1 MIQSVGRRSTWT
13 AWAAGCTLVATVL
26 LATGCA
32 LYQDV
37 TVQEV
42 EGLEGLQI
50 SADGVSGQIRV
61 RLHNPNRYTL
71 QVVETDLGLWVESDR
86 LATIALPQSQALPPR
101 SDVTLSLAVQTE
113 PGALGSLL
121 RKHAMDLLLGRPLPL
136 RLEGSV
142 AGKVGWVRMEVPV
155 NAEYLWRK

>member
-13 AWAAGCTLVATVL
+13 AWAAGLVLVATAL
-26 LATGCA
+26 LVSGCA
-32 LYQDV
+32 LYEDV
-37 TVQEV
+37 TVQKV

-71 QVVETDLGLWVESDR
+71 QVVEADLGLWVESDR
-86 LATIALPQSQALPPR
+86 LATIALPQDQALPPR
-101 SDVTLSLAVQTE
+101 SEATLTLAVETE
-113 PGALGSLL
+113 PGALGALL